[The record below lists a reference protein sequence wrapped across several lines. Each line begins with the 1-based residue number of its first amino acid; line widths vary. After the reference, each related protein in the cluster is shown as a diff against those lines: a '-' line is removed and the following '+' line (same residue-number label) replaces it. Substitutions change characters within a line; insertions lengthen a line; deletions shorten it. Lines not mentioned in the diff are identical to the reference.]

1 MGSNMPSGKARI
13 LQRESKR
20 QSVLF
25 QSQEILTKDLIIG
38 RRSPILRPRRESNFN
53 IFGSENDSKV
63 YDSPRSEVES
73 DFQGVL
79 AEVFKEKDGVEDL
92 KGEGGFG
99 SLTSNRVR
107 VMKPRQQRAGSLFA
121 NF

>member
-1 MGSNMPSGKARI
+1 MGSNTPSGKARI
-13 LQRESKR
+13 LQREPKR
-20 QSVLF
+20 QSMLF
-25 QSQEILTKDLIIG
+25 QSQEIPAKDLIIR
-38 RRSPILRPRRESNFN
+38 RRSTILRLKRESNFN

-73 DFQGVL
+73 DFQDVL
-79 AEVFKEKDGVEDL
+79 EEVFKEKDGVEDL

-99 SLTSNRVR
+99 SPTSNLVRVR
-107 VMKPRQQRAGSLFA
+107 KPRQQRAGSLFA